1 MVKLTETGQ
10 SAGKNKD
17 FKTLLGVV
25 SERKDIAVLQG
36 LYKKLLNAK
45 WATKFNETCLREN
58 IVPNYVWNIYI
69 SIYIKEHVLTD

>member
-25 SERKDIAVLQG
+25 SERKDIVVLQ
-36 LYKKLLNAK
+36 
-45 WATKFNETCLREN
+45 ETVECKMGDK
-58 IVPNYVWNIYI
+58 VQ
-69 SIYIKEHVLTD
+69 